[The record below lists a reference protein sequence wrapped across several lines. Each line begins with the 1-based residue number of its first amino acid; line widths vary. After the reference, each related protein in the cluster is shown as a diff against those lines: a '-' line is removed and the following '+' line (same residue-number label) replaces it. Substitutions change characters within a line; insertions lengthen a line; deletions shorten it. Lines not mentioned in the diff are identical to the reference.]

1 MVMDWKRVGNYDM
14 MLMFREDWGGEGG
27 KGVRGGKRDG
37 KGWWN
42 GGMNKRIVCK
52 EIELCIQDVP
62 AAEPKS
68 VSSPLRIWN
77 RFPTATSIVSNAPAA
92 E

>member
-1 MVMDWKRVGNYDM
+1 MVMDWKRVGNYEM
-14 MLMFREDWGGEGG
+14 MWMFREDWGGEGG

-52 EIELCIQDVP
+52 NEMNVVMISSLCMYTLHNPRQ
-62 AAEPKS
+62 
-68 VSSPLRIWN
+68 
-77 RFPTATSIVSNAPAA
+77 
-92 E
+92 